1 MKKSSIT
8 GQAHELV
15 HAKCGGLFSPTFE
28 SEILDLEYESQQ
40 IDNDKKYSYLY
51 NILVYSEV
59 VTVHQSL
66 YTGQARPGQAGGHCW
81 WLVCVCLCAGE
92 QRTTNTQ
99 HTNTRHLH
107 QNIKQ

>member
-15 HAKCGGLFSPTFE
+15 HAECGGLFSPTFE
-28 SEILDLEYESQQ
+28 SEILEYESQQ

-66 YTGQARPGQAGGHCW
+66 YTGQARPGQARLVVTAGG
-81 WLVCVCLCAGE
+81 
-92 QRTTNTQ
+92 
-99 HTNTRHLH
+99 
-107 QNIKQ
+107 